1 MAKDLTQLE
10 MMSALEPVVAQNIDR
25 HLSTAKDW
33 HPHDYVPWDEGRN
46 FAALGG
52 VDWDPSQSRLSQVA
66 KVAMITNLL
75 TEDNLPSYHRTIAE
89 NFSMDGAWG
98 TWVGRWTAEENRH
111 AIAMRDYL
119 VVTRGVDPVA
129 LDNDRMVH
137 MTKGVHAPDGFGGVL
152 DQVAYVTFQELAT
165 RVSHRSTGKVCDDPI
180 ADRMLARIAADEN
193 LHMVFYRNI
202 TGAAFGIAP
211 DQTIAAVT
219 KVVKNFVMPGHGL
232 PNWRRN
238 GVLMVK
244 HGIYDLR
251 QHLDDVVWPVLRA
264 WNVFERTD
272 FTARGERN
280 REELGEY
287 LEKLERD
294 VIRFEEQRARL
305 LAREATKAERTPAT
319 TG

>member
-10 MMSALEPVVAQNIDR
+10 LLTALEPVVGQNIDR
-25 HLSTAKDW
+25 HLATAKDW
-33 HPHDYVPWDEGRN
+33 NPHDYVPWDEGSN
-46 FAALGG
+46 FAAMGG
-52 VDWDPSQSRLSQVA
+52 IDWDPTQSRLSEVA
-66 KVAMITNLL
+66 RVAMITNLL

-89 NFSMDGAWG
+89 NFCMDGAWG

-111 AIAMRDYL
+111 GIAMRDYL
-119 VVTRGVDPVA
+119 VVTRSVDPVA
-129 LDNDRMVH
+129 LESDRMLH
-137 MTKGVHAPDGFGGVL
+137 MTKGVNTPEGYGGVL

-165 RVSHRSTGKVCDDPI
+165 RVSHRSTGRVCADPV

-193 LHMVFYRNI
+193 LHMIFYRNL
-202 TGAAFGIAP
+202 TAAAFDLTP
-211 DQTIAAVT
+211 DQTIEAIT
-219 KVVKNFVMPGHGL
+219 KVVQNFAMPGHGM

-251 QHLDDVVWPVLRA
+251 QHLDDVLWPVLRT
-264 WNVFERTD
+264 WKVFERTD
-272 FTARGERN
+272 FTARGEQS

-294 VIRFEEQRARL
+294 VIRFEEQRDRL
-305 LAREATKAERTPAT
+305 LAREAAKAERALTAA
-319 TG
+319 G